1 VIVMK
6 RLGLPVI
13 RSAVLLSLCSVG
25 AACSSSSND
34 AAPVTDAASSVEAG
48 VGSDAGDEDGGLSD
62 DERTVFILGGGS
74 LAINQEAT
82 SLANG
87 LFDFDPTINPSA
99 TPAANA
105 TSIGQNIQ
113 QNLGTCGKVTVSG
126 ATVTVNFGP
135 PPGCT
140 LMNGPTV
147 SGTVVLALSKS
158 GGTTTIAATLTSVV
172 VDGKPLSGTAQFA
185 TSNGSTFALTTALT
199 SGTQTDTANLA
210 VTGSA
215 NELTLSGTAKE
226 VNGGLTTSLTF
237 TNVTHVDGECYA
249 TSGTMT
255 IGEGPIAE
263 TITFN
268 ASTPATGMVTVQTGK
283 HTSTELLPAYGSCPS
298 DGKDGG

>member
-1 VIVMK
+1 M
-6 RLGLPVI
+6 L
-13 RSAVLLSLCSVG
+13 SAILLSLCSFS
-25 AACSSSSND
+25 AACSSSSSG
-34 AAPVTDAASSVEAG
+34 AAPGTDAASSAEAG
-48 VGSDAGDEDGGLSD
+48 VGSDASDEDGGLSD

-82 SLANG
+82 NLANG
-87 LFDFDPTINPSA
+87 LFDFDPTINPAA

-113 QNLGTCGKVTVSG
+113 KNLGSCGKVTVSG
-126 ATVTVNFGP
+126 ATVTASFGP

-158 GGTTTIAATLTSVV
+158 GGTTTVAVNLTSVV
-172 VDGKPLSGTAQFA
+172 VDGKALSGTAQFA

-199 SGTQTDTANLA
+199 SGTQTDTANLTVA
-210 VTGSA
+210 GSA
-215 NELTLSGTAKE
+215 TELTLSGTAKE
-226 VNGGLTTSLTF
+226 VNGGLTTSFTF
-237 TNVTHVDGECYA
+237 ANVTHVDGECYA
-249 TSGTMT
+249 TMGTMT

-283 HTSTELLPAYGSCPS
+283 HSSTELLPAYGSCPS